1 MAEKRIKPKCIE
13 WNAEGS
19 CVKWRF
25 SEEEGMVADLKA
37 CSLKEK
43 EKTIKEIKRGF
54 KVEE

>member
-1 MAEKRIKPKCIE
+1 MGERVKPKCIE
-13 WNAEGS
+13 WSSEGS

-25 SEEEGMVADLKA
+25 SEDEGMVADLKA
-37 CSLKEK
+37 CKIKEK